1 MGQYYIA
8 IILADNDSKKAE
20 IIKAYLESFGESGQ
34 KLTEHSYI
42 NNNFVNTFEFQLT
55 KDGMF
60 YKSRVVWAGDY
71 ADNEVNSVKN
81 LNKLTNELPDKS
93 LNKLRIP
100 IKSCKEY
107 RYIINHTKKQY
118 VDKENQYYH
127 PLPLLTAEGNGR
139 GGGDYYGQGEKLVGT
154 WARDVISV
162 EKEFPEDY
170 TKLECHF
177 NA

>member
-1 MGQYYIA
+1 MGQYYVA

-20 IIKAYLESFGESGQ
+20 IIKAYLESFGGSGQ

-42 NNNFVNTFEFQLT
+42 DNNFVNTFEFQLS

-71 ADNEVNSVKN
+71 ADKEIDSEKN
-81 LNKLTNELPDKS
+81 LNEHTYELPDKS
-93 LNKLRIP
+93 LNELRIP
-100 IKSCKEY
+100 VKNTKEY

-118 VDKENQYYH
+118 VDKEKQYYH
-127 PLPLLTAEGNGR
+127 LLPLLTAEGNGR
-139 GGGDYYGQGEKLVGT
+139 GGGDYSGDGEQFIGI

-162 EKEFPEDY
+162 EKEVPEDY
-170 TKLECHF
+170 TKLECNF
-177 NA
+177 

>member
-1 MGQYYIA
+1 MGQYYVA

-20 IIKAYLESFGESGQ
+20 HIKAYLESFGESGQ
-34 KLTEHSYI
+34 KLIEHSYI
-42 NNNFVNTFEFQLT
+42 NNGFVNTLEFQLT

-71 ADNEVNSVKN
+71 ADNEVGSENN
-81 LNKLTNELPDKS
+81 LHKLTHELPDKC
-93 LNKLRIP
+93 LNNLKLP
-100 IKSCKEY
+100 IKSAKEY

-118 VDKENQYYH
+118 VDKEKQYYH

-154 WARDVISV
+154 WARNVISI
-162 EKEFPEDY
+162 EKEIPEGY
-170 TKLECHF
+170 TKLDCKF
-177 NA
+177 G